1 MMKFIKAHEILV
13 TTTLCVAVA
22 LSATVYAATTAK
34 KEAAKP
40 TAESLQRE
48 AEACT
53 TLGEFA
59 GSIMES
65 RQVGIPLSK
74 MLEAVAEGG
83 KDTLS
88 RSLILAAYDTPRY
101 NGATYRQRAIDE
113 FRNDIEIRCYKTG
126 R

>member
-1 MMKFIKAHEILV
+1 MKFIKAHEILV

-22 LSATVYAATTAK
+22 LSATVYAATNAK

-40 TAESLQRE
+40 TAESAQRDQTL
-48 AEACT
+48 CT

>member
-1 MMKFIKAHEILV
+1 MKFIKAHEILV

-22 LSATVYAATTAK
+22 LSATVYAATNAK

-40 TAESLQRE
+40 TAESAQRDQ
-48 AEACT
+48 ALCT